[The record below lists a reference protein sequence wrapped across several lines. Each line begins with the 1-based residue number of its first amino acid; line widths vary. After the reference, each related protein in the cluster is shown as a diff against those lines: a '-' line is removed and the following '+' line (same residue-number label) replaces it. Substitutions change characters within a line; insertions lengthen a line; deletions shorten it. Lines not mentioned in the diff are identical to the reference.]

1 MDRREGSRMKEILD
15 SISIC
20 LNGISIITLAVV
32 LYRVQKELREIRY
45 QNTRIENQQRMLD
58 RLTNFRYQQDYS
70 EIDLTN
76 ENLLDTP
83 FLKR

>member
-1 MDRREGSRMKEILD
+1 MKEILD